1 VHKSES
7 KGKVSIRI
15 DLTGKLLEMFEA
27 IKHEW
32 MIENNTDVI
41 RHLIADK
48 YKHIKSEK
56 KE

>member
-1 VHKSES
+1 VQKSES
-7 KGKVSIRI
+7 RKKLSIRL

-32 MIENNTDVI
+32 MMENATDVI

-48 YKHIKSEK
+48 YKHIKREK

>member
-1 VHKSES
+1 VKT
-7 KGKVSIRI
+7 KGKISIRI

-48 YKHIKSEK
+48 YKYIKSEE

>member
-1 VHKSES
+1 MQKSES
-7 KGKVSIRI
+7 KRKISIRI

>member
-1 VHKSES
+1 VQKSES
-7 KGKVSIRI
+7 KEKLSIRI

-32 MIENNTDVI
+32 MIENATDVI
-41 RHLIADK
+41 RHLIAEQ